1 MESLNKYYLFLK
13 ENNINNVEELKL
25 YISNDVYKL
34 KYKENKENKENS
46 DLILI
51 YSNEESNNSHEL
63 VRFFN
68 GVILDKNTLK
78 IVCYTLDKCL
88 EDDNINDILMNDVLD
103 NRELIVQ
110 QVFEGTL
117 IRVFYHDDGW
127 KICTKKMLNAYNAKW
142 SSNKSFGEMFEEV
155 FSNYLDYFAN
165 MNKNYCYSFLMGHNQ
180 NNIIE
185 IENNYIIHLNTIDLL
200 NNIVINDKIDIH
212 EKNIKHI
219 SNYEQKINIM
229 DKEELMNFI
238 DQCRSN
244 TEIYSEIG
252 YMFLNKNRNICQK
265 FIKNNFKE
273 MREIWGNTNNRLF
286 QYLHLRKNHEKLK
299 KYLEYFKKDKDILL
313 EYENYLMNI
322 ASYILN
328 IYRNKHISKTITS
341 VPLYI
346 RDIIYKV
353 HGLYKQTK
361 NKVSFQ
367 DINIILYDLDEK
379 RFCSIINNIEKERK
393 AQIEEKAKEYETMNE
408 TINMNESKND
418 MDI

>member
-34 KYKENKENKENS
+34 KYKENKENS

-103 NRELIVQ
+103 NRELIVK
-110 QVFEGTL
+110 QVFESTL

-200 NNIVINDKIDIH
+200 NNIVINDKIG
-212 EKNIKHI
+212 K
-219 SNYEQKINIM
+219 
-229 DKEELMNFI
+229 
-238 DQCRSN
+238 
-244 TEIYSEIG
+244 
-252 YMFLNKNRNICQK
+252 
-265 FIKNNFKE
+265 
-273 MREIWGNTNNRLF
+273 
-286 QYLHLRKNHEKLK
+286 
-299 KYLEYFKKDKDILL
+299 
-313 EYENYLMNI
+313 
-322 ASYILN
+322 
-328 IYRNKHISKTITS
+328 
-341 VPLYI
+341 
-346 RDIIYKV
+346 
-353 HGLYKQTK
+353 
-361 NKVSFQ
+361 
-367 DINIILYDLDEK
+367 
-379 RFCSIINNIEKERK
+379 SI
-393 AQIEEKAKEYETMNE
+393 
-408 TINMNESKND
+408 
-418 MDI
+418 